1 MKDVLKAHPN
11 ADENERRVT
20 WESNMRMIE
29 DNNAHFLRGAR
40 KFTMAMN
47 KYGDLSRQEY
57 RRLMGTQISSGRWKR
72 GKQVSAQKLRMI
84 AKKSKKFSVDYRKMG
99 YVTRVKDQGFCG
111 SCWAFSTTGAIEGQ
125 MYRKTG
131 RLVSLSEQNLV
142 DCSRAY
148 GTYGCSGAWMAD
160 AYDYVLNNGLQSEAS
175 YPYTA
180 DVGVLVDHALIPGA
194 ASWAWG
200 GGDTQD
206 CYYDSRRSVAQISD
220 YRFIPAGDEQALAD
234 AVATVGPITVA
245 LDADHPSF
253 MFYSSGIYEEPN
265 CNPNSLSHAVLLVG
279 YGTEGGK
286 DYWLIKNS
294 WGTGWGENGYMKIV
308 RNENN
313 ACGIASYALYP
324 IGLLVL
330 WVLVGLSGVTLCSIN
345 QPDHI
350 WWINN
355 MAAAS
360 I

>member
-1 MKDVLKAHPN
+1 MSLEWLSSAVGTALVSLLLCQCLLPVLCSEEDMDTEWKAWKRSFGVSYSET
-11 ADENERRVT
+11 DDNERRVI
-20 WESNMRMIE
+20 WESNMKLIE
-29 DNNAHFLRGAR
+29 ENNVHFLRGTK
-40 KFTMAMN
+40 KFSMAMN
-47 KYGDLSRQEY
+47 KYGDLNRNEY
-57 RRLMGTQISSGRWKR
+57 GRLQGTKIDARSISR
-72 GKQVSAQKLRMI
+72 GKQVSARKLRV
-84 AKKSKKFSVDYRKMG
+84 AGKKSKKFSLDYRKMG

-125 MYRKTG
+125 MYKETG
-131 RLVSLSEQNLV
+131 RLVPLSEQNLV

-148 GTYGCSGAWMAD
+148 GTFGCSGAWMAD
-160 AYDYVLNNGLQSEAS
+160 AYEYVLNNGLQSEAS

-180 DVGVLVDHALIPGA
+180 E
-194 ASWAWG
+194 
-200 GGDTQD
+200 DTQP
-206 CYYDSRRSVAQISD
+206 CYYNSRKSVARIRD

-234 AVATVGPITVA
+234 AVATIGPITVA

-294 WGTGWGENGYMKIV
+294 WGTGWGEGGYMRMI

-324 IGLLVL
+324 IV
-330 WVLVGLSGVTLCSIN
+330 
-345 QPDHI
+345 
-350 WWINN
+350 
-355 MAAAS
+355 
-360 I
+360 

>member
-1 MKDVLKAHPN
+1 MSLEWLSSAVGTALVSLLLCQCLLPVLCSEEDMDTEWKAWKRSFGVSYSET
-11 ADENERRVT
+11 DDNERRVI
-20 WESNMRMIE
+20 WESNMKLIE
-29 DNNAHFLRGAR
+29 ENNVHFFRGTK
-40 KFTMAMN
+40 KFSMAMN
-47 KYGDLSRQEY
+47 KYGDLNRNEY
-57 RRLMGTQISSGRWKR
+57 GRLQGTKIDARSISR
-72 GKQVSAQKLRMI
+72 GKHVSARKLRV
-84 AKKSKKFSVDYRKMG
+84 AGKKSKKFSLDYRKMG

-125 MYRKTG
+125 MYKETG
-131 RLVSLSEQNLV
+131 RLVPLSEQNLV

-148 GTYGCSGAWMAD
+148 GTFGCSGAWMAD
-160 AYDYVLNNGLQSEAS
+160 AYEYVLNNGLQSEAS

-180 DVGVLVDHALIPGA
+180 E
-194 ASWAWG
+194 
-200 GGDTQD
+200 DTQP
-206 CYYDSRRSVAQISD
+206 CYYNSRKSVARIRD

-234 AVATVGPITVA
+234 AVATIGPITVA

-294 WGTGWGENGYMKIV
+294 WGTGWGEGGYMRMI

-324 IGLLVL
+324 IV
-330 WVLVGLSGVTLCSIN
+330 
-345 QPDHI
+345 
-350 WWINN
+350 
-355 MAAAS
+355 
-360 I
+360 